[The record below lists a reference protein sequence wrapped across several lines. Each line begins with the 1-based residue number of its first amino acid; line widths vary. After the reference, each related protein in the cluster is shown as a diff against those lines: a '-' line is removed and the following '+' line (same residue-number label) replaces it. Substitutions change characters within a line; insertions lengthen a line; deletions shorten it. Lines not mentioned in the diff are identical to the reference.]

1 MIVHDKIKF
10 ALIVLIFLTAFNAA
24 YSQQKSPWRVLAE
37 NVLKCVPDTDAIF
50 ILRMPVLYDTL
61 VKICKETGT
70 HPKLKIFL
78 MGKEIMDKLPE
89 VKKQKPIYALGICN
103 SLMPYIVPESLSMY
117 GLIQKY
123 NPSAE
128 SFVDTSYKLLMQCDL
143 SCFDDPLYFYGGQK
157 YSYSAQIGNVIANIY
172 ISIGNKSYQKAD
184 SIVKKAKPYLKNLP
198 TLVDAII
205 DDALDNDTISVHGM
219 SVDTLLDILQDWCDR
234 NEDVF
239 LYPLIK
245 GVLEMERERYFKLKQ
260 KNKPNP

>member
-1 MIVHDKIKF
+1 VIVHDKIKF
-10 ALIVLIFLTAFNAA
+10 ALMILIFLIAFNAA

-61 VKICKETGT
+61 VKICEETGT
-70 HPKLKIFL
+70 HPKLKVFL
-78 MGKEIMDKLPE
+78 TGKEIMDKLPE
-89 VKKQKPIYALGICN
+89 LKKQKPIYAMAVCAALE
-103 SLMPYIVPESLSMY
+103 PYIPSESLSIY
-117 GLIQKY
+117 GFVQKY

-128 SFVDTSYKLLMQCDL
+128 NFVDTSYKLLMQCDL
-143 SCFDDPLYFYGGQK
+143 SCFDDPLYSYGGYK
-157 YSYSAQIGNVIANIY
+157 YSYSVHMGNIIANIY
-172 ISIGNKSYQKAD
+172 IAIGNRSYQKAD

-205 DDALDNDTISVHGM
+205 DDALDNDTTSVHGM

-239 LYPLIK
+239 FYPMIK
-245 GVLEMERERYFKLKQ
+245 GILEMERERYYKLKQ

>member
-61 VKICKETGT
+61 VKICEETGT
-70 HPKLKIFL
+70 HSKLKIFL
-78 MGKEIMDKLPE
+78 TGKEIIDKLPE
-89 VKKQKPIYALGICN
+89 LKKQKPIYALGICN

-143 SCFDDPLYFYGGQK
+143 SCFDDPLYFYGGYK
-157 YSYSAQIGNVIANIY
+157 YSYSAQIGNVISNIY
-172 ISIGNKSYQKAD
+172 AGLRGKNYYKKD
-184 SIVKKAKPYLKNLP
+184 SLVKKLKPYLKNLP

-205 DDALDNDTISVHGM
+205 DDALDNDTTSVHGM

-239 LYPLIK
+239 FYPMIK
-245 GVLEMERERYFKLKQ
+245 GILEMERERYFKLKQ
-260 KNKPNP
+260 KKKPNP

>member
-1 MIVHDKIKF
+1 MN
-10 ALIVLIFLTAFNAA
+10 LIVPKIIVLFLAVSLAVP
-24 YSQQKSPWRVLAE
+24 SQQKSPWRVLAE

-61 VKICKETGT
+61 VKICEETGT
-70 HPKLKIFL
+70 HSKLKIFL
-78 MGKEIMDKLPE
+78 TGKEIIDKLPE
-89 VKKQKPIYALGICN
+89 LKKQKPIYAMAVCAALE
-103 SLMPYIVPESLSMY
+103 PYIPSESLSIY

-143 SCFDDPLYFYGGQK
+143 SCFDDPLFFYGGHK
-157 YSYSAQIGNVIANIY
+157 YSYSAQIGNIIANIY
-172 ISIGNKSYQKAD
+172 IAIGNKSYQKAD

-205 DDALDNDTISVHGM
+205 DNALDNDTTSVHDM
-219 SVDTLLDILQDWCDR
+219 SVDTLLDILQGWCDR

-239 LYPLIK
+239 LYPLIR

-260 KNKPNP
+260 KKKLNP